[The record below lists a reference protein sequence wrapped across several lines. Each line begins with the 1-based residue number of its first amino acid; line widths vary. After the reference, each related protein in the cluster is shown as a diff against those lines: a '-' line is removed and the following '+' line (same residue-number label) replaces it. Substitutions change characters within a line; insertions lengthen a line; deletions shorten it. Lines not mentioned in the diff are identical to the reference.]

1 MLGEL
6 AAVDTAEQVTPACPS
21 CGDENTIYLGAF
33 PQLREDAWG
42 CRLCGREFNL
52 IPDEGDQQ

>member
-1 MLGEL
+1 MSEL
-6 AAVDTAEQVTPACPS
+6 ATVDTAEQENPACPS
-21 CGDENTIYLGAF
+21 CGHEHTIYLGTF
-33 PQLREDAWG
+33 PEVREDAYG